1 MNTARP
7 AHQLVLACATWD
19 STAAE
24 LGAIAARA
32 DAAVDWAA
40 WMHSVRWHRLVP
52 HAHRALAAAGARVPP
67 EISAALAGEAVAI
80 GAGALARARQLTQLI
95 AALRDAGVGVLP
107 FKGPALS
114 LAAYGDLGVRNST
127 DLDVVV
133 MRGDVDRARDVLLRA
148 GYEPRTGMSRA
159 QERVLQAGYG
169 HFAYTAPGDGAMVEL
184 HSRFAALRYPW
195 AIPVRQVFTRAAPV
209 EIAGVSTLSPD
220 PADQLLLQVM
230 HGARHQ
236 WERLEWLVAF
246 AQLLRRARRD
256 EPALVDRAEANGST
270 RALRL
275 ALRLARDL
283 LGVRLSPSLAVL
295 ADDTRAAVC
304 AARIVRVIEEGKFST
319 DQPYGFNMAMMDRGS
334 DRARYVALSVLMP
347 TPREWELV
355 RLPDWL
361 VALYFPIRVVRVLA
375 LQPVRLMRALARRLR
390 R

>member
-1 MNTARP
+1 VNTARP
-7 AHQLVLACATWD
+7 AHQLLIACATWD
-19 STAAE
+19 PSAAE
-24 LGAIAARA
+24 LGAIAGRA

-40 WMHSVRWHRLVP
+40 WMDSVRWHRLVP
-52 HAHRALAAAGARVPP
+52 HAHRALAAARAQVPP
-67 EISAALAGEAVAI
+67 EISAALASEAIAI

-95 AALRDAGVGVLP
+95 ALLRDAGVGALP

-114 LAAYGDLGVRNST
+114 LAAYGDLGVRDST

-133 MRGDVDRARDVLLRA
+133 MRGDVDRARDALIGA
-148 GYEPRTGMSRA
+148 GYVSRSGMSRA

-169 HFAYTAPGDGAMVEL
+169 HLVYTAPSDGAMVEL

-195 AIPVRQVFTRAAPV
+195 AIPVKQVFARAAPV
-209 EIAGVSTLSPD
+209 EIAGASTLSPD

-246 AQLLRRARRD
+246 AQLLRRARKD
-256 EPALVDRAEANGST
+256 EQALIERAEANGST

-304 AARIVRVIEEGKFST
+304 AARIVHVIEEGKFST
-319 DQPYGFNMAMMDRGS
+319 DQPYGFNMAMMDRAS
-334 DRARYVALSVLMP
+334 HRVRYVALSVLMP

-361 VALYFPIRVVRVLA
+361 VVLYFPVRIVRVLA
-375 LQPVRLMRALARRLR
+375 LQPVRLVRALARRLR